1 MKTFKILFS
10 LLDLQAAFKQK
21 YIHASYAGFMTIRTH
36 LRIIYIQTHTHTH
49 TQTHTYLY
57 NIYNIY
63 IYAYICI
70 CIIYIYIYIYLKKDG
85 WIKSIEINIKKFEKR
100 FKEKVSLTGKE
111 KILSNN

>member
-49 TQTHTYLY
+49 THTH
-57 NIYNIY
+57 IYIIYIIY
-63 IYAYICI
+63 IYMHIYVYVLY
-70 CIIYIYIYIYLKKDG
+70 IYIYIYI
-85 WIKSIEINIKKFEKR
+85 
-100 FKEKVSLTGKE
+100 
-111 KILSNN
+111 

>member
-49 TQTHTYLY
+49 THTYIY

-63 IYAYICI
+63 ICI
-70 CIIYIYIYIYLKKDG
+70 YMYMYYIYIYIYIFKKRRMDR
-85 WIKSIEINIKKFEKR
+85 IDRN
-100 FKEKVSLTGKE
+100 
-111 KILSNN
+111 